1 MEKSTVDPQ
10 VDFATTAELKF
21 PNAKKADSVG
31 LLCLQ
36 IFFFL
41 ILVKRKQFVNG
52 KMHANLNGSLFG
64 FGLNLTVEGENG
76 TLELSNCLV
85 KNRWWLT
92 INIKKII

>member
-1 MEKSTVDPQ
+1 M
-10 VDFATTAELKF
+10 FANIF
-21 PNAKKADSVG
+21 
-31 LLCLQ
+31 
-36 IFFFL
+36 FFFL

-92 INIKKII
+92 III